1 MPDPTPGTMPAT
13 GPAADE
19 ASPTLTEAGASSAG
33 ASSAGTGS
41 AEAGSAEAGAGYDGA
56 KSAGI
61 GSARAG
67 GAEADEAGE
76 AGAGFARPDERTSM
90 RLLGVVGGL
99 VLAVLAGFGLGRITS
114 GGVAEPAP
122 LPAATGANAVHTDA
136 PGVAPHTH
144 GGTSGGVGTGVT
156 VGGNPAAGDVGGLMV
171 GSADFRLVPAEAA
184 FPAPAARAPFR
195 FVIQAAD
202 GTPVTDFAV
211 VHDERLHLIVVRR
224 DMSGYQHLHPVLA
237 PDGTWSTELA
247 LPAAG
252 AWRAFA
258 DFTATT
264 ATGAQVATTLG
275 VDLSVGGDY
284 AATALPAPA
293 PKVTVGGFEVEM
305 AGTPALGSVQPMI
318 FTVRRGGETTQPERY
333 LGAYGHLVVLRE
345 GDLGYVHVHPEDR
358 LTVDGA
364 VKFWLAAPSKGRYR
378 AFFDFQVD
386 GAVHTAAF
394 TITIG

>member
-1 MPDPTPGTMPAT
+1 MPDTMPDADLE
-13 GPAADE
+13 PAGTDRAGTAPVGTAD
-19 ASPTLTEAGASSAG
+19 AGAVEGRPA
-33 ASSAGTGS
+33 T
-41 AEAGSAEAGAGYDGA
+41 
-56 KSAGI
+56 
-61 GSARAG
+61 
-67 GAEADEAGE
+67 
-76 AGAGFARPDERTSM
+76 PDERASM

-144 GGTSGGVGTGVT
+144 GGTSGGTSGTATGVT

-171 GSADFRLVPAEAA
+171 GSADFRLVPAETG
-184 FPAPAARAPFR
+184 FPAPAERAPFR

-211 VHDERLHLIVVRR
+211 VHDKRLHLIVVRR
-224 DMSGYQHLHPVLA
+224 DLSGYQHLHPELA

-247 LPAAG
+247 LPTAG

-284 AATALPAPA
+284 AASPLPAPA
-293 PKVTVGGFEVEM
+293 PKVTAGGFEAEM

-318 FTVRRGGETTQPERY
+318 FTLRRDGATVRPERY

-345 GDLGYVHVHPEDR
+345 GDLGYVHVHPEEQ

-386 GAVHTAAF
+386 GVVHTAAF

>member
-1 MPDPTPGTMPAT
+1 MPDTDVETTP
-13 GPAADE
+13 
-19 ASPTLTEAGASSAG
+19 
-33 ASSAGTGS
+33 SAGTGTL
-41 AEAGSAEAGAGYDGA
+41 
-56 KSAGI
+56 
-61 GSARAG
+61 RA
-67 GAEADEAGE
+67 
-76 AGAGFARPDERTSM
+76 PDERTSM

-99 VLAVLAGFGLGRITS
+99 VIAVLAGFGLGRITS
-114 GGVAEPAP
+114 SGAAEPAP
-122 LPAATGANAVHTDA
+122 PPVATGAGAVHTDA
-136 PGVAPHTH
+136 PGVAPHIH
-144 GGTSGGVGTGVT
+144 GGTGTGTGVT
-156 VGGNPAAGDVGGLMV
+156 VGGNPAAGDVGGLVV
-171 GSADFRLVPAEAA
+171 GSADFRLVPAETA
-184 FPAPAARAPFR
+184 FPAPSPRAPFR
-195 FVIQAAD
+195 FVVQAAD
-202 GTPVTDFAV
+202 GRPVTDFAV
-211 VHDERLHLIVVRR
+211 VHDKQLHLIVVRR
-224 DMSGYQHLHPVLA
+224 DLSGYQHLHPELA

-264 ATGAQVATTLG
+264 AAGTQVATTLG

-284 AATALPAPA
+284 APAALPGPAPA
-293 PKVTVGGFEVEM
+293 LTTGGFDVEM

-318 FTVRRGGETTQPERY
+318 FTLRRGGTTVQPERY

-364 VKFWLAAPSKGRYR
+364 VKFWLTAPSAGRYR

-386 GAVHTAAF
+386 GAVHTAAY

>member
-1 MPDPTPGTMPAT
+1 
-13 GPAADE
+13 
-19 ASPTLTEAGASSAG
+19 
-33 ASSAGTGS
+33 
-41 AEAGSAEAGAGYDGA
+41 
-56 KSAGI
+56 
-61 GSARAG
+61 
-67 GAEADEAGE
+67 
-76 AGAGFARPDERTSM
+76 M

-122 LPAATGANAVHTDA
+122 LPAATGVNAVHTDA

-144 GGTSGGVGTGVT
+144 GGSSGGGGTGVT
-156 VGGNPAAGDVGGLMV
+156 VGGSPAAGDVSGLVV
-171 GSADFRLVPAEAA
+171 GSADFRLVPAETA
-184 FPAPAARAPFR
+184 FPAPAERAPFR
-195 FVIQAAD
+195 FVIQASD

-211 VHDERLHLIVVRR
+211 VHDKRLHLIVVRR
-224 DMSGYQHLHPVLA
+224 DLSGYQHLHPELA

-247 LPAAG
+247 LPTAG
-252 AWRAFA
+252 AWRVFA

-284 AATALPAPA
+284 AAAALPAPA
-293 PKVTVGGFEVEM
+293 PTVSTGGFEVDM

-318 FTVRRGGETTQPERY
+318 FTLRRDGAVVRPERY

-345 GDLGYVHVHPEDR
+345 GDLGYVHVHPEDQ

-364 VKFWLAAPSKGRYR
+364 VKFWLAAPSEGRYR

-386 GAVHTAAF
+386 GVVHTAAY
-394 TITIG
+394 TITLG